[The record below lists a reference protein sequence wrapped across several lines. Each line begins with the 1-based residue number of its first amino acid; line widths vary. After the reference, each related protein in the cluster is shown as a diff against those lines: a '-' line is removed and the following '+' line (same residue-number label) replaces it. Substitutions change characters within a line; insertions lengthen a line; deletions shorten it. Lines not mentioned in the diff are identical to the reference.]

1 MSVCAT
7 FHSPNTTQ
15 LYLPSFRTLACDW
28 AYTLLHHSCS
38 PVLRTCCLSSL
49 VGCHN
54 NCFAPQQDAA
64 EVIGYLGERLP
75 FLRGIRMVTEYEC
88 SKCNFRKPEED
99 QRVAYVPICVSA
111 SMLQCCVCVVV
122 CARVF
127 ACACACVP
135 CSCVRMSVCVCSGV
149 SVCGPRRPTRV
160 LMAPMNCGRDLST
173 VHGRC
178 ACEHNESGFS
188 GTCSLD
194 GFCCHGT
201 FRKGY
206 VSKSS
211 LSNCGIVCVLC
222 VVLRGYV

>member
-1 MSVCAT
+1 MTGPTHCCTTHAT
-7 FHSPNTTQ
+7 PF
-15 LYLPSFRTLACDW
+15 Y
-28 AYTLLHHSCS
+28 
-38 PVLRTCCLSSL
+38 VLVAFFSL

-54 NCFAPQQDAA
+54 NCFASQQDAA

-160 LMAPMNCGRDLST
+160 VMAPMNCGRDLST

-178 ACEHNESGFS
+178 ACEHNESGF
-188 GTCSLD
+188 
-194 GFCCHGT
+194 
-201 FRKGY
+201 FRYLFAGWLLLSWH
-206 VSKSS
+206 VS
-211 LSNCGIVCVLC
+211 
-222 VVLRGYV
+222 